1 MRMIAEFEKMGRM
14 SWFSHL
20 DLQNTMQRALRR
32 AQLPVAYS
40 QGFNPHVLT
49 SFATALSVGC
59 QSRGEVMEVEM
70 AGEISPEEFAEKLN
84 ACLPDGLKVRCCAP
98 VPDSAPALMAKVAEA
113 GYDITAPNTD
123 LTQAVEAFLKA
134 EEVMVEKRSK
144 TKTRLVNIR
153 PMVHEIT
160 CAFDG
165 KDSRLSMV
173 LEQTNAN
180 ALKVELVMQALAPE
194 QEFRFVRTALYAAGS
209 DGAREELFEAIQEE
223 K

>member
-70 AGEISPEEFAEKLN
+70 DGEISPEEFAEKLN
-84 ACLPDGLKVRCCAP
+84 ACLPDGLKVRRCAP

-113 GYDITAPNTD
+113 GYDITAPNAD

-180 ALKVELVMQALAPE
+180 ALKVELVMQGLAPE

>member
-84 ACLPDGLKVRCCAP
+84 ACLPDGLKIRRCAP

-113 GYDITAPNTD
+113 GYDITAPNAD

-194 QEFRFVRTALYAAGS
+194 QEFRFVRTALYAAGT

>member
-40 QGFNPHVLT
+40 QGFNPPVLT

-84 ACLPDGLKVRCCAP
+84 ACLPDGLKVRRCAP

>member
-84 ACLPDGLKVRCCAP
+84 ACLPDGLKVRRCAP

-153 PMVHEIT
+153 PMVHQIT
-160 CAFDG
+160 WAFDG
-165 KDSRLSMV
+165 KDSRLFMV

>member
-84 ACLPDGLKVRCCAP
+84 ACLPDGLKVRRCAP

>member
-70 AGEISPEEFAEKLN
+70 AGEISSEEFAEKLN
-84 ACLPDGLKVRCCAP
+84 ACLPDGLKVRRCAP

-113 GYDITAPNTD
+113 GYDITAPNAD

-194 QEFRFVRTALYAAGS
+194 QEFRFVRTALYAAGT

>member
-84 ACLPDGLKVRCCAP
+84 ACLPDGLKVRRCAS

-113 GYDITAPNTD
+113 GYDITAPNAD

-194 QEFRFVRTALYAAGS
+194 QEFRFVRTALYAAGT

>member
-84 ACLPDGLKVRCCAP
+84 ACLPDGLKVRRCAP

-113 GYDITAPNTD
+113 GYDITAPNAD

-180 ALKVELVMQALAPE
+180 ALKVELGMQALAPE

>member
-84 ACLPDGLKVRCCAP
+84 ACLPDGLKVRRCAP

-113 GYDITAPNTD
+113 GYDITAPNAD

-194 QEFRFVRTALYAAGS
+194 QEFRYVRTALYAAGS

>member
-1 MRMIAEFEKMGRM
+1 MRMIAEFEKIGRM

-84 ACLPDGLKVRCCAP
+84 ACLPDGLKVRRCAP

-113 GYDITAPNTD
+113 GYDITAPNAD

-194 QEFRFVRTALYAAGS
+194 QEFRFVRTALYAAGT

>member
-84 ACLPDGLKVRCCAP
+84 ACLPDGLKVRRCAP

-113 GYDITAPNTD
+113 GYDVTAPNAD

-173 LEQTNAN
+173 LEQTNVN

>member
-84 ACLPDGLKVRCCAP
+84 ACLPDGLKVRRCAS

>member
-1 MRMIAEFEKMGRM
+1 MIAEFEKMGRM

-49 SFATALSVGC
+49 SFATAMSVGC

-84 ACLPDGLKVRCCAP
+84 ACLPDGLKVRRCAS

-113 GYDITAPNTD
+113 GYDITAPNAD

-194 QEFRFVRTALYAAGS
+194 QEFRFVRTALYAAGT

>member
-1 MRMIAEFEKMGRM
+1 MIAEFEKMGRM

-59 QSRGEVMEVEM
+59 QSRGEVMEVELD
-70 AGEISPEEFAEKLN
+70 GEISPEEFAEKLN
-84 ACLPDGLKVRCCAP
+84 ACLPDGLKVRRCAP

-113 GYDITAPNTD
+113 GYDITAPNAD

>member
-32 AQLPVAYS
+32 AQMPVAYS

-84 ACLPDGLKVRCCAP
+84 ACLPDGLKVRRCAS

-113 GYDITAPNTD
+113 GYDITAPNAD

>member
-70 AGEISPEEFAEKLN
+70 AGEISPEEFAEKLT
-84 ACLPDGLKVRCCAP
+84 ACLPDGLKVRRCAS

-113 GYDITAPNTD
+113 GYDITAPNAD

>member
-84 ACLPDGLKVRCCAP
+84 ACLPDGLKVRRCAP

-113 GYDITAPNTD
+113 GYDITAPDAD

-194 QEFRFVRTALYAAGS
+194 QEFRFVRTALYAAGT

>member
-84 ACLPDGLKVRCCAP
+84 ACLPDGLKVRRCAP

-113 GYDITAPNTD
+113 GYDVTAPNAD

>member
-84 ACLPDGLKVRCCAP
+84 ACLPDGLKVRRCAP

-113 GYDITAPNTD
+113 GYDITAPNAD

-194 QEFRFVRTALYAAGS
+194 QEFRFVRTALYAAGT

>member
-70 AGEISPEEFAEKLN
+70 GGEISPEEFAEKLN
-84 ACLPDGLKVRCCAP
+84 ACLPDGLKVRRCAP

-113 GYDITAPNTD
+113 GYDITAPNAD
-123 LTQAVEAFLKA
+123 LTKAVEAFLKA

-165 KDSRLSMV
+165 KDSRLSRV

-194 QEFRFVRTALYAAGS
+194 QEFRFVRTALYAAGT

>member
-70 AGEISPEEFAEKLN
+70 AGEISPEEFVEKLN
-84 ACLPDGLKVRCCAP
+84 ACLPDGLKVRRCAP

-113 GYDITAPNTD
+113 GYDITAPNAD

-173 LEQTNAN
+173 LEQNNAN

>member
-70 AGEISPEEFAEKLN
+70 VGEISPEEFAEKLN
-84 ACLPDGLKVRCCAP
+84 ACLPDGLKVRRCAP

-113 GYDITAPNTD
+113 GYDITAPNAD

>member
-84 ACLPDGLKVRCCAP
+84 ACLPDGLKVRRCAP

-113 GYDITAPNTD
+113 GYDITAPNAD
-123 LTQAVEAFLKA
+123 LTQAVEAFLKS

-194 QEFRFVRTALYAAGS
+194 QEFRFVRTALYAAGT

>member
-84 ACLPDGLKVRCCAP
+84 ACLPDGLKVRRCAP

-113 GYDITAPNTD
+113 GYDITAPNAD
-123 LTQAVEAFLKA
+123 LTQAVEAFSKA

-194 QEFRFVRTALYAAGS
+194 QEFRFVRTALYAAGT

>member
-59 QSRGEVMEVEM
+59 QSRGEAMEVEM

-84 ACLPDGLKVRCCAP
+84 ACLPDGLKVRRCAP

>member
-84 ACLPDGLKVRCCAP
+84 ACLPDGLKVRRCAP

-113 GYDITAPNTD
+113 GYDITAPNAD

-173 LEQTNAN
+173 LEQNNAN

>member
-1 MRMIAEFEKMGRM
+1 MRIIAEFEKMGRM

-84 ACLPDGLKVRCCAP
+84 ACLPDGLKVRRCAP

-113 GYDITAPNTD
+113 GYDITAPNAD

>member
-84 ACLPDGLKVRCCAP
+84 ACLPDGLKVRRCAS

-113 GYDITAPNTD
+113 GYDITAPNAD
-123 LTQAVEAFLKA
+123 LTRAVEAFLKA

-194 QEFRFVRTALYAAGS
+194 QEFRFVRTALYAAGT

>member
-84 ACLPDGLKVRCCAP
+84 ACLPDGLKVRRCAP

-113 GYDITAPNTD
+113 GYDITAPNAD
-123 LTQAVEAFLKA
+123 LTQAVETFLKA

>member
-1 MRMIAEFEKMGRM
+1 MRIIAEFEKMGRM

-84 ACLPDGLKVRCCAP
+84 ACLPDGLKVRRCAL

-113 GYDITAPNTD
+113 RYDITAPNAD

>member
-84 ACLPDGLKVRCCAP
+84 ACLPDGLKVRRCAS

-113 GYDITAPNTD
+113 GYDITAPNAD

-194 QEFRFVRTALYAAGS
+194 QEFRFVRTALYAAGT
-209 DGAREELFEAIQEE
+209 DGARKELFEAIQEE

>member
-84 ACLPDGLKVRCCAP
+84 ACLPDGLKVRRCAL

-113 GYDITAPNTD
+113 GYDITAPNAD
-123 LTQAVEAFLKA
+123 LTQAVEAFSKA

-194 QEFRFVRTALYAAGS
+194 QEFRFVRTALYAAGT

>member
-84 ACLPDGLKVRCCAP
+84 ACLPDGLKVRRCAP

-123 LTQAVEAFLKA
+123 LTQAVEAFLEA

>member
-84 ACLPDGLKVRCCAP
+84 ACLPDGLKVRRCAS

-113 GYDITAPNTD
+113 GYDITAPNAD

-209 DGAREELFEAIQEE
+209 DGAREELFEAMQEE

>member
-70 AGEISPEEFAEKLN
+70 DGEISPEEFAEKLN
-84 ACLPDGLKVRCCAP
+84 ACLPDGLKVRRCAP

-113 GYDITAPNTD
+113 GYDITAPNAD

-180 ALKVELVMQALAPE
+180 ALKVELVMHALAPE